1 MAQERFPNNDTKQ
14 HESLCDLHLSSLW
27 SVSGSDWSANIRE
40 GCLGAT
46 NQPVEK
52 EPSKLR
58 RNLLALGAL
67 GALALV
73 GAASLTPG
81 SQTSQALQNY
91 LAIRSA
97 K

>member
-1 MAQERFPNNDTKQ
+1 MAQERFPNNDTKPY
-14 HESLCDLHLSSLW
+14 EDLCNPNLSSLW

-46 NQPVEK
+46 NHLVEK
-52 EPSKLR
+52 EQSKLR

-81 SQTSQALQNY
+81 SQTSQALQNNV
-91 LAIRSA
+91 AIQSA

>member
-52 EPSKLR
+52 EPSKSR
-58 RNLLALGAL
+58 HNLVLLGAL
-67 GALALV
+67 GALTLV
-73 GAASLTPG
+73 GAATLTPG
-81 SQTSQALQNY
+81 LQTSQVLQNNV
-91 LAIRSA
+91 AIRSA

>member
-46 NQPVEK
+46 NQPIEK
-52 EPSKLR
+52 EQSKLR
-58 RNLLALGAL
+58 RNLLALGVL

-73 GAASLTPG
+73 GAARTDSRVANLSGTTEQC
-81 SQTSQALQNY
+81 SYTVS
-91 LAIRSA
+91 
-97 K
+97 